1 MTKEDLIS
9 GYFKNTLSTSQRES
23 FDKLLLEDSVFKSE
37 FEEYASVRNAFKLN
51 EAEALKAKLKA
62 IEASSKPHK
71 LRFLSYIKYTIAASI
86 IAVVGIGV
94 MYKLNTQSIYD
105 EFYKTYPN
113 VYQPVVRSDA
123 DANKAFL
130 YYESGAH
137 DKAQQEFQTML
148 AQEYNPNVAFYCG
161 LSYLET
167 KDFEKAIQQFE
178 TINSEDFEFKDELL
192 WYSALAYIGVE
203 SYQKA
208 RKQLSDISEKS
219 SSIYHQQSID
229 ILNDLLENK

>member
-9 GYFKNTLSTSQRES
+9 GYFKNTLSTSQRER

-37 FEEYASVRNAFKLN
+37 FEEYGSVRNAFKLN

-62 IEASSKPHK
+62 IEASSKPPK

-86 IAVVGIGV
+86 IAAVGIGI

-137 DKAQQEFQTML
+137 EKAQQEFQTML

-178 TINSEDFEFKDELL
+178 TINGEDFEFKDELL

-208 RKQLSDISEKS
+208 SNQLNLLKQNPLSAYRENALT
-219 SSIYHQQSID
+219 
-229 ILNDLLENK
+229 ILANIADK